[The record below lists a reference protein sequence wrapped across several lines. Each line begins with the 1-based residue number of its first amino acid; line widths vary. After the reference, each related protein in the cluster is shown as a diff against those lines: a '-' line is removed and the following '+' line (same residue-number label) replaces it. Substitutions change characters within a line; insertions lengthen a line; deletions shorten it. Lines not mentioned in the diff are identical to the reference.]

1 MELKQFFGIDFGTTN
16 SATVGITINNE
27 RMSYETYGDLEGNPY
42 PSIVAIHRDTG
53 EVLSGLEVRQNREQ
67 LGKEYEI
74 ITSIKSYLAT
84 DKVWEIAGKRWE
96 PKEIASYIFKG
107 LKETVC
113 MKSGLNLDRAMVSVP
128 GGFSADKR
136 KDLRESARIA
146 GIDVTGFVSESTA
159 AVFHN
164 YKLLNYH
171 KYIAVFDWGGG
182 TLDVSIV
189 ENNEGYIYE
198 KAVRS
203 LKLGGDDIDKKIA
216 RKSHDIVVKNK
227 QRNILFENMEPV
239 AKDMIIKKSEEMK
252 RKLGMTE
259 VASMII
265 AKYGELGIAK
275 ASMNID
281 MFEELIKSDILNS
294 IECLEAAVVE
304 AGLNLPEIGAILMV
318 GGSSNLKPLIYEVEK
333 RWGEV
338 HDIRIIDAQD
348 KGWDV
353 ATGTAYLAANPGK
366 FKVNQEVGVILSDS
380 SYYRLVKNGQNINQ
394 KEKYVFAIVED
405 TKMARFIFSDGIQRI
420 GNKDVTTYGFCQ
432 EELNSEVFIDEDLVL
447 NVEIKSNKRPAE
459 YKEVWQYSKL
469 KFGYRLPKQ
478 LEA

>member
-16 SATVGITINNE
+16 SATVGIMINNG

-42 PSIVAIHRDTG
+42 PSIVAIHKETG

-74 ITSIKSYLAT
+74 ITSIKSHIAT

-96 PKEIASYIFKG
+96 AKEIAAYIFKG
-107 LKETVC
+107 LKETVHK
-113 MKSGLNLDRAMVSVP
+113 KSGLNLDSAMVSVP

-136 KDLRESARIA
+136 KDLREAARIA

-164 YKLLNYH
+164 YKMINYH

-189 ENNEGYIYE
+189 ENNEEHIYE
-198 KAVRS
+198 KSVRS

-216 RKSHDIVVKNK
+216 GKLHESVLKNK
-227 QRNILFENMEPV
+227 KQNILFENMEPA

-259 VASMII
+259 IASMII

-281 MFEELIKSDILNS
+281 LFEELIKGDILKA
-294 IECLEAAVVE
+294 IECLEVAVVE
-304 AGLNLPEIGAILMV
+304 ANLTLPEIGCILMV
-318 GGSSNLKPLIYEVEK
+318 GGSSNLKPLIYEVES
-333 RWGEV
+333 RWGEDY
-338 HDIRIIDAQD
+338 DIRIIDAQD

-353 ATGTAYLAANPGK
+353 ATGTAYLAANPGQ
-366 FKVNQEVGVILSDS
+366 FKVNQEVGVMLSDS
-380 SYYRLVKNGQNINQ
+380 SYYGLVENGDSID
-394 KEKYVFAIVED
+394 KKKKHMFTIVED
-405 TKMARFIFSDGIQRI
+405 AKRARFIFTDGTQRI
-420 GNKDVTTYGFCQ
+420 GTQEVTTFGFFQ
-432 EELNSEVFIDEDLVL
+432 EELISEIFIDQDLVL
-447 NVEIKSNKRPAE
+447 NVEIKSSNRPDI
-459 YKEVWQYSKL
+459 YKDVWQYSKL
-469 KFGYRLPKQ
+469 KFGYKLPKQ
-478 LEA
+478 LEV